1 MENTEKKVIFSGVQ
15 PSGNITLGNYL
26 GAIKNW
32 VDIQDDYHCCFAIMD
47 LHSITVRQQ
56 PSELR
61 KRTLDLLKL
70 YIACGI
76 DPEKNL
82 MFIQSHNPAHAEL
95 AWILNCYTYMG
106 ELSRMTQFKDK
117 SAKHADNINAGLFTY
132 PVLMAADILL
142 YQADLVPVG
151 KDQMQHIEICRD
163 IANRFNGIY
172 GDVFKI
178 PEGYIP
184 KAGAKVMSLQDPL
197 KKMSKSDENPKA
209 YVSMLDDF
217 NVIAKKIKSA
227 VTDSEG
233 VIEYRENDDTKA
245 GINNLLT
252 IMAAVT
258 NKTPQEIALEYSAQG
273 YGTFKNDVAEA
284 VVEKINAL
292 TAEAHAEGKKSA
304 VIATEETKTEYT
316 ADVVLNIGT
325 REDEDS
331 IARCM
336 YKILRDCDKL
346 EVDVIFSESFK
357 TPRIGQ
363 AIMNRLLKAAAHQ
376 VIHL

>member
-1 MENTEKKVIFSGVQ
+1 MDDKKVIFSGVQ

-32 VDIQDDYHCCFAIMD
+32 VGIQDDYRCYYAIMD
-47 LHSITVRQQ
+47 MHSITVRQN
-56 PSELR
+56 PTELR

-76 DPEKNL
+76 NPEKSL
-82 MFIQSHNPAHAEL
+82 LFIQSQNHAHAEL

-117 SAKHADNINAGLFTY
+117 CAKHADNINAGLFTY

-163 IANRFNGIY
+163 IASRFNGIY
-172 GDVFKI
+172 GDVFKM
-178 PEGYIP
+178 PEGYVP
-184 KAGAKVMSLQDPL
+184 KAGAKIMNLQEPL

-209 YVSMLDDF
+209 YISMLDDF
-217 NVIAKKIKSA
+217 SVISKKIKSA

-233 VIEYRENDDTKA
+233 VIEYRKDDDEKA

-258 NKTPQEIALEYSAQG
+258 GKTPEQIAAEYSGKG
-273 YGTFKNDVAEA
+273 YGVFKNDVAEA
-284 VVEKINAL
+284 VVEEIRPIR
-292 TAEAHAEGKKSA
+292 EA
-304 VIATEETKTEYT
+304 Y
-316 ADVVLNIGT
+316 
-325 REDEDS
+325 
-331 IARCM
+331 
-336 YKILRDCDKL
+336 DKL
-346 EVDVIFSESFK
+346 SGDKQYLAEIYKKGAETAGRIAQRTLKKVYKKVGFVVD
-357 TPRIGQ
+357 
-363 AIMNRLLKAAAHQ
+363 
-376 VIHL
+376 

>member
-1 MENTEKKVIFSGVQ
+1 MDDKKVIFSGVQ

-32 VDIQDDYHCCFAIMD
+32 VGIQDDYRCYYAIMD
-47 LHSITVRQQ
+47 MHSITVRQN
-56 PSELR
+56 PAELR

-76 DPEKNL
+76 DPEKSL
-82 MFIQSHNPAHAEL
+82 LFIQSQNHAHAEL

-117 SAKHADNINAGLFTY
+117 CAKHADNINAGLFTY

-163 IANRFNGIY
+163 IATRFNGIY
-172 GDVFKI
+172 GDVFKM
-178 PEGYIP
+178 PEGYVP
-184 KAGAKVMSLQDPL
+184 KAGAKIMSLQEPL

-209 YVSMLDDF
+209 YISMLDDF
-217 NVIAKKIKSA
+217 SVISKKIKSA

-233 VIEYRENDDTKA
+233 VIEYRRDDDEKA

-258 NKTPQEIALEYSAQG
+258 GKTPEQVAAEYSDKG
-273 YGTFKNDVAEA
+273 YGVFKNDVAEA
-284 VVEKINAL
+284 VVEEIRPIR
-292 TAEAHAEGKKSA
+292 EA
-304 VIATEETKTEYT
+304 Y
-316 ADVVLNIGT
+316 
-325 REDEDS
+325 
-331 IARCM
+331 
-336 YKILRDCDKL
+336 DKL
-346 EVDVIFSESFK
+346 SGDKQYLAEIYKKGAETAGRIAQRTLKKVYKKVGFVVD
-357 TPRIGQ
+357 
-363 AIMNRLLKAAAHQ
+363 
-376 VIHL
+376 